1 MHAWMRVMCAVLVT
15 GLSAVLADSASA
27 TKILFH
33 GRETSPVRGDV
44 FAVAHLKSI
53 HGDENVTAKVV
64 STTTFVPNAVMM
76 RPKFRTSSTLIFST
90 CKSY

>member
-33 GRETSPVRGDV
+33 GREASPVLR
-44 FAVAHLKSI
+44 
-53 HGDENVTAKVV
+53 
-64 STTTFVPNAVMM
+64 
-76 RPKFRTSSTLIFST
+76 
-90 CKSY
+90 